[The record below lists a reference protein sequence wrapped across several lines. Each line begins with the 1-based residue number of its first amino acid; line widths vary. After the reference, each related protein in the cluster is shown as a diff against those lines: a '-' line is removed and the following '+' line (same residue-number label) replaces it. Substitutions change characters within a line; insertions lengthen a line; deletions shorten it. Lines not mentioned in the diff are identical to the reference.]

1 MTITS
6 LAFAAFVVATL
17 AAYYLAPRGTQI
29 LILLAASYIF
39 CGLLGWQFLAVLLL
53 VTLTGYAASFGVTSG
68 QRGRKLWLTMGILVQ
83 LGALAFFKYS
93 DYFLPRALKL
103 LHLLHLPSP
112 EIGLELLLPVGL
124 SFYTLQA
131 IAYLVDIYQGK
142 SQPAASPLDFALY
155 MAYFPRLV
163 AGPIERAG
171 TFMSQLHKERRIDNA
186 AVARA
191 LSLIVIGLVRKTLVA
206 DVLRPLTNYQA
217 FRHPAEFSGP
227 QLIATLLAFAI
238 YVYNDFAGYTSLVRG
253 VSALFGI
260 ELTSNFNLPFFSRSF
275 TELWTRWH
283 ISLSNWLRDYIYYP
297 LSRAFLRRDP
307 SSRGFATILFPPLVA
322 LAASGLWHGAS
333 WNMLAWGA
341 VNGLFLA
348 GERMITLARPAVPA
362 DRQPQW
368 RQWLGRGVVLVLVL
382 MALVPFQAS
391 LPHALEYWRGML
403 LWTSTALPDA
413 RLLVPVALGSAVDWI
428 QFLGREEL
436 PFLKWPRWLQ
446 GLLLALVVLAIFL
459 ITRVDAQGPF
469 VYQEF

>member
-1 MTITS
+1 VTITS

-206 DVLRPLTNYQA
+206 DVLRP
-217 FRHPAEFSGP
+217 
-227 QLIATLLAFAI
+227 
-238 YVYNDFAGYTSLVRG
+238 
-253 VSALFGI
+253 
-260 ELTSNFNLPFFSRSF
+260 
-275 TELWTRWH
+275 
-283 ISLSNWLRDYIYYP
+283 
-297 LSRAFLRRDP
+297 
-307 SSRGFATILFPPLVA
+307 
-322 LAASGLWHGAS
+322 
-333 WNMLAWGA
+333 
-341 VNGLFLA
+341 
-348 GERMITLARPAVPA
+348 
-362 DRQPQW
+362 
-368 RQWLGRGVVLVLVL
+368 
-382 MALVPFQAS
+382 
-391 LPHALEYWRGML
+391 
-403 LWTSTALPDA
+403 
-413 RLLVPVALGSAVDWI
+413 
-428 QFLGREEL
+428 
-436 PFLKWPRWLQ
+436 
-446 GLLLALVVLAIFL
+446 
-459 ITRVDAQGPF
+459 
-469 VYQEF
+469 